1 INGGAQFLVGTQNL
15 GITVAGTPSNPTIVR
30 DMSNV
35 SNWSVGGVP
44 NVPGGNFVAITST
57 LADISSVSIG
67 FANGSTANF
76 IDDVTFARGT
86 ATTVPEP
93 ATFSL
98 AGLGLVLSAIATR
111 RRKLK

>member
-1 INGGAQFLVGTQNL
+1 MTNA
-15 GITVAGTPSNPTIVR
+15 
-30 DMSNV
+30 

-44 NVPGGNFVAITST
+44 NVPGGSFVAVTST

-76 IDDVTFARGT
+76 IDDVTFSRSSST
-86 ATTVPEP
+86 PTVPEP

-98 AGLGLVLSAIATR
+98 LGLGLVLSAIATR